1 MASKT
6 PKRKQSAQRMKN
18 GAPPVVEDAKLR
30 RMGEGE
36 PEPVRIGGRMSLMAE
51 EPKRDEGTRNRMAP
65 FRHVKS
71 PAETRM
77 PKGGYPEQE
86 PPKPP
91 RRKKPAGRASKQ
103 AKEGYVRLRVLVQDG
118 ELSVVGAKFVEG
130 PLAPMETLH
139 PGLAYEMTLGAR
151 RVAAGAIADAGVWRS
166 YPDPLGRVGDA
177 RAPHHRSA
185 ELRDR
190 RQSAGAG
197 ALDVRAAE
205 GAHHALSLARHGPR
219 GARRR
224 PIVESAVEGAR
235 GDGRDAERDPHE
247 PAVEGSA
254 GGGEA
259 GVGVA
264 AASSMASR
272 ITRSSGALAQSSGS
286 KIITPHSP
294 KAKSLLGSH
303 GLYQNHA
310 RRAAASVFV
319 SQACFAQR
327 GHRGPRP

>member
-36 PEPVRIGGRMSLMAE
+36 PEPVRIAGRMSLMAE

-77 PKGGYPEQE
+77 PKGGYPDQE

-151 RVAAGAIADAGVWRS
+151 RIAAGAIADAGVWRS
-166 YPDPLGRVGDA
+166 YPDPLGRVEMQGHHITEVPSYEIAVRVPAQELSMSALPKA
-177 RAPHHRSA
+177 RITLYRWRGAAPAAPFAGRSLKAQLKGRVETVATLKGIRLSRLSKHAQA
-185 ELRDR
+185 ELR
-190 RQSAGAG
+190 G
-197 ALDVRAAE
+197 ALE
-205 GAHHALSLARHGPR
+205 
-219 GARRR
+219 
-224 PIVESAVEGAR
+224 
-235 GDGRDAERDPHE
+235 
-247 PAVEGSA
+247 
-254 GGGEA
+254 
-259 GVGVA
+259 
-264 AASSMASR
+264 
-272 ITRSSGALAQSSGS
+272 
-286 KIITPHSP
+286 
-294 KAKSLLGSH
+294 
-303 GLYQNHA
+303 
-310 RRAAASVFV
+310 
-319 SQACFAQR
+319 
-327 GHRGPRP
+327 

>member
-30 RMGEGE
+30 RMGEGA
-36 PEPVRIGGRMSLMAE
+36 PEPVRIAGRMSLMAE

-77 PKGGYPEQE
+77 PKGGYPGQE

-151 RVAAGAIADAGVWRS
+151 RIAAGAIADAGVWRS
-166 YPDPLGRVGDA
+166 YPDPLGRAEMQGHHITEVPSYEIAVRVPAQELSMSALPKA
-177 RAPHHRSA
+177 RITLYRWRGAAPAAPVAGRSLKAQLKGRVETVATLKGIRLSRLSKHAQA
-185 ELRDR
+185 ELR
-190 RQSAGAG
+190 G
-197 ALDVRAAE
+197 ALE
-205 GAHHALSLARHGPR
+205 
-219 GARRR
+219 
-224 PIVESAVEGAR
+224 
-235 GDGRDAERDPHE
+235 
-247 PAVEGSA
+247 
-254 GGGEA
+254 
-259 GVGVA
+259 
-264 AASSMASR
+264 
-272 ITRSSGALAQSSGS
+272 
-286 KIITPHSP
+286 
-294 KAKSLLGSH
+294 
-303 GLYQNHA
+303 
-310 RRAAASVFV
+310 
-319 SQACFAQR
+319 
-327 GHRGPRP
+327 